1 MNKIKNSK
9 KTDVNVINANQLI
22 LEDIES
28 NPILS
33 HCLEELDN
41 MPDSK
46 NLARV
51 LEIKQQVESG
61 TYDFDANLD
70 DVVDAMLNESK
81 SQTNISLP
89 LCEG

>member
-1 MNKIKNSK
+1 MNKIKSSQK
-9 KTDVNVINANQLI
+9 IDVIDANQLI
-22 LEDIES
+22 LEDVEA
-28 NPILS
+28 NPLLN

-70 DVVDAMLNESK
+70 HVVDAMLNESK
-81 SQTNISLP
+81 SQNNISLP